1 VEPFHARLAA
11 LALNAAEQFGFC
23 LAGGYA
29 VQAHGLVQRRSEDV
43 DLFTTMAA
51 QHDFGRAVDAVLA
64 GLRAGGLTAEVTRRA
79 DTFAR
84 LRVGDPASEET
95 ANLDLGVDWRAHPPA
110 RLAIGPVL
118 HVDDAVGNKVGALF
132 SRAEV
137 RDYVDVYGIVR
148 SGRYDSAAL
157 LRLAAEHD
165 PGFDPGMFADA
176 LRAVDRL
183 PDVAFAV
190 YDLSPADAAALRE
203 TLKRWAD
210 ELG

>member
-1 VEPFHARLAA
+1 MDPFHERIAT
-11 LALNAAEQFGFC
+11 LALRAAEPYGFC

-51 QHDFGRAVDAVLA
+51 QAGFGSAVEAVREALVREGLA
-64 GLRAGGLTAEVTRRA
+64 AEVTRRA

-84 LRVGDPASEET
+84 LVVTDPAT
-95 ANLDLGVDWRAHPPA
+95 GAGANIDLGVDWRAHPPA

-118 HVDDAVGNKVGALF
+118 HADDAVGNKLCALF
-132 SRAEV
+132 SRAAV
-137 RDYVDVYGIVR
+137 RDYVDVHGILL
-148 SGRYDSAAL
+148 SGRYDSETL

-165 PGFDPGMFADA
+165 PGFDRAMFADA
-176 LRAVDRL
+176 LRAVDRV

-203 TLKRWAD
+203 ALKRWAD
-210 ELG
+210 SVG